1 MKFRNNISI
10 LDQYTSGAIT
20 KIVFY
25 LLGIILL
32 SISSKISIPFF
43 PVPMTLQ
50 TFVVYFIA
58 ASMGMVGFYSTIS
71 YVALGLMGLPIFAAG
86 GGIAYIMSPT
96 FGFLY
101 GMILASFFIAYLSK
115 NLFNKKILDPMSGF
129 FILKKRVYKNTKKDL
144 VLLGY
149 KILIDILLSY
159 NRKIVIKEVVIDFR
173 VRDKGF
179 SKMRLKILLQLI
191 LLIIFKYFKR

>member
-96 FGFLY
+96 FGFL
-101 GMILASFFIAYLSK
+101 S
-115 NLFNKKILDPMSGF
+115 
-129 FILKKRVYKNTKKDL
+129 
-144 VLLGY
+144 LGA
-149 KILIDILLSY
+149 
-159 NRKIVIKEVVIDFR
+159 
-173 VRDKGF
+173 
-179 SKMRLKILLQLI
+179 
-191 LLIIFKYFKR
+191 LIIFVCGIIHLAGYIGLEKALTAGLYPFIYSEFLKITLAILVAYLLIKKN